1 MTRLR
6 SSGILLGL
14 VLLLVAGAW
23 VIIQLASDDIRQA
36 NDTGVGPRATEGN
49 VSIDYPAD
57 GSPLGVPLEAWLA
70 AGGDPAGLDPLEV
83 VEEEGGT
90 VYWATET
97 RSGMSVAVDLAVIDG
112 VVQVAQLAVEN
123 AAGDEDDV
131 VLVDEVIPAFL
142 GASGVP
148 ALAGP
153 LGLADPDALFGDEP
167 GEVTEATDD
176 VTVYLAVNRF
186 GLVLGTVGG

>member
-70 AGGDPAGLDPLEV
+70 AWGDPAGLDPLEV
-83 VEEEGGT
+83 VEEDGGT